1 MYTKTFEADTLDE
14 ALKAVK
20 FELGPDAIILKTI
33 TNKGLKGAFKK
44 KRIEITAAIPE
55 RTYEKKARVDH
66 VLNPEQKEQ
75 FYNSPADHV
84 AKSIDKFNNK
94 GQQEETLNFGYGSMG
109 LNRAVKKTTTALKSS
124 LDDFL
129 TDDSGDD
136 AYVES
141 VDFAE
146 EMAPVRRTQA
156 ARTQTAIPAQQAQAY
171 QVPAQQ
177 QMAAAPAERKNV
189 LPSQEERELKRE
201 VQLQY
206 LKIEKLEEK
215 INDLANLVSDRKK
228 EAQAGLTQLRTTLK
242 TLDIS
247 ERLVSHIIKRASFEL
262 TPQDLQNPDIVFDFA
277 LREIEASITCAAPLF
292 AQQDKTQTAVVT
304 ILISEAACGQ
314 SSMAYKMACM
324 KKDCTL
330 IQLGQND
337 SIGADSLATK
347 MFKLQVA
354 KVNSLTELITE
365 CRKCVELGRSVFV
378 DFRNQSALTDETMKF
393 IEGMKRAFS
402 NIEVLVTISAI
413 HTELYNKKM
422 ISKFRDIAHGVVV
435 SHLDLCLNYGSLLN
449 VHVGPMF
456 ERVEN
461 KNTYG
466 NNASRLIHKE
476 KLPLK
481 FFGTGSIIPDDIEP
495 ASPERIIAGMFEL

>member
-55 RTYEKKARVDH
+55 RSYEKKARVDH
-66 VLNPEQKEQ
+66 VLNAEQKEQ
-75 FYNSPADHV
+75 FYNSSADHIS
-84 AKSIDKFNNK
+84 KSIDKFNAK
-94 GQQEETLNFGYGSMG
+94 GNQQEEVLNFGYGSMG
-109 LNRAVKKTTTALKSS
+109 LNKVVKKTTSTLKNS

-129 TDDSGDD
+129 GDDSGDE

-141 VDFAE
+141 DDFADDFVQ
-146 EMAPVRRTQA
+146 ARQQPARPAARPVEAQRTQA
-156 ARTQTAIPAQQAQAY
+156 QIPAQQAQVV
-171 QVPAQQ
+171 VP
-177 QMAAAPAERKNV
+177 ERKNV
-189 LPSQEERELKRE
+189 LPTNEERELKRE

-215 INDLANLVSDRKK
+215 INELAGLFNDRKK

-242 TLDIS
+242 TLDLS
-247 ERLVSHIIKRASFEL
+247 ERLVGHIIKRASFEL
-262 TPQDLQNPDIVFDFA
+262 TPQELQNADMVFDFA
-277 LREIEASITCAAPLF
+277 LREIEAAITCSAPMF
-292 AQQDKTQTAVVT
+292 ATQEKTNTAVVT
-304 ILISEAACGQ
+304 ILISEVACGQ
-314 SSMAYKMACM
+314 SSMAFKMACM

-330 IQLGQND
+330 IQLGNND
-337 SIGADSLATK
+337 AISSNDSLATK
-347 MFKLQVA
+347 MFKIQVA

-365 CRKCVELGRSVFV
+365 CRKCVEIGRSVFV
-378 DFRNQSALTDETMKF
+378 DFRNQSAHTDETMKF

-402 NIEVLVTISAI
+402 NIEVLITISAI
-413 HTELYNKKM
+413 HTELYNKKTLA
-422 ISKFRDIAHGVVV
+422 KFRDIAQGVVV

-449 VHVGPMF
+449 VHVGPTF
-456 ERVEN
+456 ERVEQ
-461 KNTYG
+461 KAYG
-466 NNASRLIHKE
+466 NNAINRE

-481 FFGTGSIIPDDIEP
+481 FFGTGNIIPDDIEP